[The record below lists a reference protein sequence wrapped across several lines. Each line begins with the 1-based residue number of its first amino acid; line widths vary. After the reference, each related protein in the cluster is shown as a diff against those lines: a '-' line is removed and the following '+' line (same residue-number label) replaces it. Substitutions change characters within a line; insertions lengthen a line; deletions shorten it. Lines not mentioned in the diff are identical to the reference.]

1 MSTFKYIGAIFL
13 RINAETV
20 LAANDIAT
28 LGWIMAT
35 MDVVFILVSLLVMAL
50 IVVLLRASAGK
61 AQQSD
66 VTSRVDSG
74 ERGQSRTID
83 VPALTLTPLEAEQK
97 NIILA
102 LKLRQNVFSA
112 LRKKNTLT
120 LTRVPSKLTHM
131 KSIRTE
137 KVEAIQKRHKQHR
150 KSFVEGVLHNQ
161 RNATSRLERRL
172 SRRKN
177 NPLEHSTEA
186 TTPSSSLVV
195 PVAGVANETELFERK
210 YQKEMKRLAKK
221 IDLIRK
227 KKMQK
232 LVGCFQRVAP
242 LDESKVAAHESVVVL
257 FMKLQVPTMFCERMA
272 KDVIGAVKVGTA
284 GVISLA
290 QLVDW
295 AQKMNCSDVKGG
307 AFD

>member
-1 MSTFKYIGAIFL
+1 MSTFKYICAIFL

-35 MDVVFILVSLLVMAL
+35 MDVVFILVSLLVLAL

-66 VTSRVDSG
+66 VSVTSRVDSG
-74 ERGQSRTID
+74 ERGQSRRID

-97 NIILA
+97 NTILA
-102 LKLRQNVFSA
+102 LKLRQNVFAA

-131 KSIRTE
+131 KSVRTE

-150 KSFVEGVLHNQ
+150 ESFVEGVLHNQ
-161 RNATSRLERRL
+161 RNASSRLERRL

-210 YQKEMKRLAKK
+210 YL
-221 IDLIRK
+221 
-227 KKMQK
+227 
-232 LVGCFQRVAP
+232 
-242 LDESKVAAHESVVVL
+242 
-257 FMKLQVPTMFCERMA
+257 
-272 KDVIGAVKVGTA
+272 
-284 GVISLA
+284 
-290 QLVDW
+290 
-295 AQKMNCSDVKGG
+295 
-307 AFD
+307 